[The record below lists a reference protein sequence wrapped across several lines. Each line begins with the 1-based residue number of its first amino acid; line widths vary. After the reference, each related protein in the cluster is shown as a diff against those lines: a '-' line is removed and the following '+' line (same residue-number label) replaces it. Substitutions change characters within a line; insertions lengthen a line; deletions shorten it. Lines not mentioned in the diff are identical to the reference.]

1 MKYAYLILK
10 ADQRGK
16 PELIESEDQTF
27 TLKELQK
34 AISCDCIEIVRVRNP
49 IDGSVLCMVIDE
61 SGKLKNKRIN
71 LRASLLYGS
80 VYDYIAGD
88 ALICQ
93 EEMTVEGPDLVK
105 MDKLDALELNHVFND
120 LKFSTGRSCRLIKK
134 SSGSS

>member
-16 PELIESEDQTF
+16 PELIESENSGF

-34 AISCDCIEIVRVRNP
+34 AASCDCIEIVRVKNP
-49 IDGSVLCMVIDE
+49 IDGSVMCMVVDE

-88 ALICQ
+88 AVVCK
-93 EEMTVEGPDLVK
+93 EGMTEEGPDLIK
-105 MDKLDALELNHVFND
+105 MDMLDALELKHVFTE
-120 LKFSTGRSCRLIKK
+120 LKFASGRSIR
-134 SSGSS
+134 

>member
-16 PELIESEDQTF
+16 PELIESETKDF
-27 TLKELQK
+27 TLKELKK
-34 AISCDCIEIVRVRNP
+34 AASCDCIEIVRVLNP
-49 IDGSVLCMVIDE
+49 IDGSVLCLVVDE

-88 ALICQ
+88 AVVCKEEGQDLI
-93 EEMTVEGPDLVK
+93 K
-105 MDKLDALELNHVFND
+105 MDMLDALELKHVFTE
-120 LKFSTGRSCRLIKK
+120 LKFASGRSIR
-134 SSGSS
+134 

>member
-16 PELIESEDQTF
+16 PELIESEEQTI
-27 TLKELQK
+27 TLKELYN
-34 AISCDCIEIVRVRNP
+34 AIGCDCIEIVRVSNP
-49 IDGSVLCMVIDE
+49 IDGSMLCMVIDE
-61 SGKLKNKRIN
+61 SGKIKNKRIN

-93 EEMTVEGPDLVK
+93 EAMTEEGPDLVK
-105 MDKLDALELNHVFND
+105 MEKLDALELNHIFSD
-120 LKFSTGRSCRLIKK
+120 LKFSTGRSCR
-134 SSGSS
+134 

>member
-16 PELIESEDQTF
+16 PERIRTDEQTF

-34 AISCDCIEIVRVRNP
+34 AIGCDCIEIVRVRNP
-49 IDGSVLCMVIDE
+49 IDGSTICMVVDG

-93 EEMTVEGPDLVK
+93 EEMTDEGPDLVK
-105 MDKLDALELNHVFND
+105 FDDITALELEQIFND
-120 LKFSTGRSCRLIKK
+120 LKWASGRSCT
-134 SSGSS
+134 